1 MPLLEDLYARQRARQ
16 IEILPFF
23 YSADFP
29 NSVVAAGTTPAPVSV
44 NIQSDSHFV
53 VRYFCVTP
61 YTSNPFSVFGALA
74 ALLINFFDTGS
85 GRTLFDNLQ
94 PIQNVCG
101 GVAAGVGNGSLPFI
115 LPEPWLIRAG
125 GSLQVTLQNAGTFT
139 FPRVNVSLPG
149 FKVFRFGGGG
159 PPADNS

>member
-29 NSVVAAGTTPAPVSV
+29 NSAVAANTTPAPVSV

-53 VRYFCVTP
+53 VRYFDITV
-61 YTSNPFSVFGALA
+61 YTSVPFAVFTGMP
-74 ALLINFFDTGS
+74 ALLIQFFDTGS

-101 GVAAGVGNGSLPFI
+101 GVAAGAGQGSLPFI

-125 GSLQVTLQNAGTFT
+125 GSLQVTIQNAGGIT

-149 FKVFRFGGGG
+149 FKVFKFGGGAPG
-159 PPADNS
+159 DLS